1 MVKSINFW
9 KHYGKINNNKIL
21 SGLAILVLNIFS
33 KYVELNLSKS
43 QEAYIKNAITR
54 EILIF
59 IIVFVGTRD
68 IIISILLTAAFIIL
82 SNTIFNEK
90 SNLCIIPAKY
100 KQLYDVIDTNK
111 DGIITQKE
119 IDQARDILYKAN
131 IIKNKENQLNNVNY
145 FHKNI

>member
-9 KHYGKINNNKIL
+9 KHYGKINNSKLI

-33 KYVELNLSKS
+33 KYVELNLSKT
-43 QEAYIKNAITR
+43 QEAYIKNSITR

-68 IIISILLTAAFIIL
+68 IIISILLTSAFIIL

-100 KQLYDVIDTNK
+100 KQLHDVIDTNK
-111 DGIITQKE
+111 DNKISQKE
-119 IDQARDILYKAN
+119 IDNARDILYKAN
-131 IIKNKENQLNNVNY
+131 IQKNKEIQLNNVNY
-145 FHKNI
+145 FHNNI